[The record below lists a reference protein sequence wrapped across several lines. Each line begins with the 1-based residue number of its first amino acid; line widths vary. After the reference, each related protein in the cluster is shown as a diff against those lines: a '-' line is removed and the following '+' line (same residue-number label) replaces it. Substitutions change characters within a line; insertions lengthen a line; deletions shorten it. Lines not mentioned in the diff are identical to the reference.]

1 MTKKNFNL
9 ESEAYQLSQ
18 MLQWLMPWMEKC
30 DDETTIGQWQDTLPT
45 TMMMKLL
52 EIWLTQESRDRVRQL
67 MEYYHPLDR
76 AAMAYALLIYLM
88 TGRKMTLKNKAAN
101 LHYKTI
107 CRMAQEDMPELFFSG
122 HLKYMMR
129 RYGKK
134 KSNQR

>member
-1 MTKKNFNL
+1 MTKKNFNS
-9 ESEAYQLSQ
+9 ESETYQLSQ

-76 AAMAYALLIYLM
+76 AAMAYALLIYLI
-88 TGRKMTLKNKAAN
+88 TGRKMTLKNKAAHQ
-101 LHYKTI
+101 HYKTI
-107 CRMAQEDMPELFFSG
+107 RRMAQEDMPELFFAG

-134 KSNQR
+134 QAKR